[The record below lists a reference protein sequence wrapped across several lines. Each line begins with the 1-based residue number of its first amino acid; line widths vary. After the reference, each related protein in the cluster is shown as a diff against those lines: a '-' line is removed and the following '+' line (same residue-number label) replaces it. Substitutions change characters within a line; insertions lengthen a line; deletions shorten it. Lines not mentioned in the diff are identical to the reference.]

1 MKSRKVPAPSPDQH
15 SIFSL
20 VDPPASPSLSPDDV
34 RAWRGKANSGTNI
47 TAFLTS
53 IDRLGLSGK
62 TSPEFYQAAPP
73 TTPATNSPD
82 TTSPSSSPVLPDRIS
97 QFLKR
102 VGATAESPTAPST
115 PWRGGYL
122 TLVTGESHSAAD
134 ACSLSDVLQPPEEVP
149 PKYYLSAKALAG
161 IYNRAVR
168 RGKTLPP
175 LLAALL
181 GEAVQEAGTGPT
193 RTLVPRTAYHLTM
206 SPQRWRHLGQ
216 AQRAPASATP
226 DTNS

>member
-1 MKSRKVPAPSPDQH
+1 MKSRKVQAVSPDQH

-20 VDPPASPSLSPDDV
+20 AEAPASPSLSPDDV

-47 TAFLTS
+47 IAFLKS
-53 IDRLGLSGK
+53 IDQLGLSGK
-62 TSPEFYQAAPP
+62 TSPEFYQAVPP
-73 TTPATNSPD
+73 TTQATNSPD

-97 QFLKR
+97 EFLKR
-102 VGATAESPTAPST
+102 VGATAESQTAHST
-115 PWRGGYL
+115 TSRGGYL
-122 TLVTGESHSAAD
+122 TLGISESPSAAD
-134 ACSLSDVLQPPEEVP
+134 ACSLSDVLQPPEEVL
-149 PKYYLSAKALAG
+149 PKYYLSVKALAG

-181 GEAVQEAGTGPT
+181 GEAVQEAGPRWT
-193 RTLVPRTAYHLTM
+193 RTFVPRTAYHLTM
-206 SPQRWRHLGQ
+206 SLQRWRHPGQ